1 MDRESS
7 KNGNDNAAARGSRE
21 VAPHVR
27 VVGGD
32 DVVID
37 APDSLL
43 EEVGESCM
51 IATHGVSDIKT
62 FGRACAH
69 AVASILLLR
78 SRSRGR
84 RPPPDGSSE
93 RIN

>member
-1 MDRESS
+1 MDRDPSN
-7 KNGNDNAAARGSRE
+7 KANDSAARGSRE

-51 IATHGVSDIKT
+51 IAGHDASDIKS

-78 SRSRGR
+78 SRYRGR
-84 RPPPDGSSE
+84 RPPPDSSSE